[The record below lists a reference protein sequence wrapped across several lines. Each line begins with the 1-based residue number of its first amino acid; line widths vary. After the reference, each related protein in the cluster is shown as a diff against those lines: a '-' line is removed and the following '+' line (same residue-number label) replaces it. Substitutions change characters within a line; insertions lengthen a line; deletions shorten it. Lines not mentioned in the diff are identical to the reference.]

1 MQTSRSETA
10 GKTQL
15 TYVFDAYCGWCFG
28 FGPALTEF
36 VRQNADSVD
45 LSVVSGGLFTGER
58 VAPMSSAPY
67 LKSANA
73 TIAAQTGAVFGD
85 GYSQLVTDGRFVM
98 DSTDAAIGLAA
109 LRAQDPT
116 RALDIAEAMQ
126 IAFYRDGRSFPIPR
140 HTDPSRN
147 PSNSTHLPRCL
158 PCSPPPRRMPPA
170 LISSEHAARRHF
182 VSDAVVPR
190 ERRVRREI
198 RFSDQYRGR
207 SHPRPEHVCAGVCGG
222 LTHPPCE

>member
-1 MQTSRSETA
+1 MQSTGSKTA
-10 GKTQL
+10 GTTQL

-36 VRQNADSVD
+36 VRQNADSID

-85 GYSQLVTDGRFVM
+85 GYSQLASDGRFVM

-109 LRAQDPT
+109 LRTQDPT

-126 IAFYRDGRSFPIPR
+126 TAFYRDGRSLSDPETYRAIAKSLGL
-140 HTDPSRN
+140 DPS
-147 PSNSTHLPRCL
+147 
-158 PCSPPPRRMPPA
+158 A
-170 LISSEHAARRHF
+170 AVSSLFTADSKDAARADF
-182 VSDAVVPR
+182 VRARRLGATSFPTLLFHGSDGSVVKFGSPTSTAADLTRDLKTCVRAYAV
-190 ERRVRREI
+190 
-198 RFSDQYRGR
+198 
-207 SHPRPEHVCAGVCGG
+207 A
-222 LTHPPCE
+222 

>member
-36 VRQNADSVD
+36 VRQNADSID

-126 IAFYRDGRSFPIPR
+126 ITFYRDGRSLSDPETYRSIAESLQL
-140 HTDPSRN
+140 DPS
-147 PSNSTHLPRCL
+147 
-158 PCSPPPRRMPPA
+158 A
-170 LISSEHAARRHF
+170 AVSSLFTAASKDAARADF
-182 VSDAVVPR
+182 VRARRLGATSFPTLLFHGSDGSVVKFGSPTSTAADLTRDLNTCVRAYAV
-190 ERRVRREI
+190 
-198 RFSDQYRGR
+198 
-207 SHPRPEHVCAGVCGG
+207 A
-222 LTHPPCE
+222 